1 MTERIF
7 QLLTASDIEVKIKKV
22 TKTGAL
28 ALLYKTARVDM
39 KMLDDK
45 FGAMGWQDKYEEIK
59 GNLYCFI
66 GVWNDKINDF
76 VWKGDCGIE
85 SREDEEGNQKK
96 GEASDAFKRA
106 GFKWGIGR
114 ELYTAP
120 TLWLNVETEIDGKKY
135 QLKDKYA
142 TFHCTKI
149 EYNAKDEIV
158 KVIISDNKGNVV
170 FPKSYTKP
178 SQPHEVPMR
187 PEGDPNT
194 VIKAGVYKG
203 KSLVDCPLEYLE
215 SMLLNKG
222 ATEFQKKSVQMAI
235 DIINEHT
242 SCDKKSE
249 PSTRVDGVPF

>member
-1 MTERIF
+1 MLERIF
-7 QLLTASDIEVKIKKV
+7 PLLTASDIEVKVKKV
-22 TKTGAL
+22 SKAGAL

-120 TLWLNVETEIDGKKY
+120 TLWLNVETEPDGKKY

-142 TFHCTKI
+142 TFHCEKI
-149 EYNAKDEIV
+149 EYNVNDEIM
-158 KVIISDNKGNVV
+158 KVVISDNKGNVV
-170 FPKSYTKP
+170 FPKSHTKP
-178 SQPHEVPMR
+178 SQPHEVPRR

-194 VIKAGVYKG
+194 VIKTGVHEG
-203 KSLVDCPLEYLE
+203 KKLVDCPLDFLE
-215 SMLLNKG
+215 SMLVIKG
-222 ATEFQKKSVQMAI
+222 ATEFQKKSVQRAI
-235 DIINEHT
+235 DIIKEHT
-242 SCDKKSE
+242 LSEKKSE
-249 PSTRVDGVPF
+249 LPVNTEGAPF

>member
-1 MTERIF
+1 MEARLF
-7 QLLTASDIEVKIKKV
+7 PLLTANDIEVKIKKV
-22 TKTGAL
+22 TKTSAL
-28 ALLYKTARVDM
+28 ALLYKTARIDM
-39 KMLDDK
+39 KMLDDR
-45 FGAMGWQDKYEEIK
+45 FGATGWQDKYEEIK

-120 TLWLNVETEIDGKKY
+120 TLWLNVETESDGKKY
-135 QLKDKYA
+135 QLKDKFA

-149 EYNAKDEIV
+149 EYNANDEIV

-170 FPKSYTKP
+170 YPRSYTQP
-178 SQPHEVPMR
+178 SQPHEVPKKQ
-187 PEGDPNT
+187 EGDPN
-194 VIKAGVYKG
+194 IILKAGIHEG
-203 KSLVDCPLEYLE
+203 KKLVDCPLEFLK
-215 SMLLNKG
+215 SMLANKG
-222 ATEFQKKSVQMAI
+222 ASEFQKKSVQMAI
-235 DIINEHT
+235 DIIMEH
-242 SCDKKSE
+242 SQSDVKSSPANVE
-249 PSTRVDGVPF
+249 GVPF